1 MGSIGIAINYIS
13 LKKYILTVS
22 YIQIQPARVSLI
34 AVFSF
39 FVPIMGFVVSVNVG
53 VTISISY
60 KAADTTMWQSCHPL
74 NKMEVLIVDFFELQV
89 LLNYS

>member
-1 MGSIGIAINYIS
+1 
-13 LKKYILTVS
+13 
-22 YIQIQPARVSLI
+22 
-34 AVFSF
+34 
-39 FVPIMGFVVSVNVG
+39 MGFVVSVNVG

-60 KAADTTMWQSCHPL
+60 KAADTTMWQCCHPL